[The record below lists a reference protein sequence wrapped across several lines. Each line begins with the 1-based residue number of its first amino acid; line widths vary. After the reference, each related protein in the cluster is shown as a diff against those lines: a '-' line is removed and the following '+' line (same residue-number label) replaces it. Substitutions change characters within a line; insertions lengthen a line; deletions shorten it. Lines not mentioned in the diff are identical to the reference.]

1 MSMRIAVVGL
11 WAEDVEAAVR
21 FYREVVG
28 LRSVKQRRKRPHFDA
43 GGAEIVLLQGRPVAA
58 QNAVPPAFPL
68 VAFAVDDLE
77 PALERLQEHGVR
89 LPFGVGHDVHSR
101 WVMFYDPAGNLIEL
115 VQEKYEPEELA
126 QVAHPTK
133 AFAVDATPGESAR
146 GHGKKR
152 RK

>member
-21 FYREVVG
+21 FYRDVVG

-43 GGAEIVLLQGRPVAA
+43 SGAEIVLLQGRPVAA
-58 QNAVPPAFPL
+58 QNAVPASFPL

-77 PALERLQEHGVR
+77 PALERLHEHGVR

-115 VQEKYEPEELA
+115 VQENYEPEEWEDKL
-126 QVAHPTK
+126 HHSHLNTK
-133 AFAVDATPGESAR
+133 TPR
-146 GHGKKR
+146 HKDTKN
-152 RK
+152 K